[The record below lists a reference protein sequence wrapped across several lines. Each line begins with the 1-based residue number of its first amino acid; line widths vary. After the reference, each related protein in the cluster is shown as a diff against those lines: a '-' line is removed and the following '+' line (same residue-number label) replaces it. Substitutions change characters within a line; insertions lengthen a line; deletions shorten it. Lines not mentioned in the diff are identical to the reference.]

1 VFDKYAGRFYDY
13 TARNRRPVL
22 FILISLIIVGLAFLF
37 SVEYESSMDEILPQ
51 NEVVSRSM
59 AFFRDSNIAGKV
71 AISLGLKSGKGDIN
85 DLIREADLLAGSL
98 DRNLFTEVTA
108 VISEAGFGKGVDAM
122 LNDLPE
128 MVSGE
133 ELSRTDAWITR
144 GYVSEKLHDAY
155 LQLLKPQ
162 GLFLNCMLRS
172 DPLGIRMFV
181 LNKLKVLSASTG
193 YDVDIKNGHL
203 VSRDG
208 RHVLLIARAAVPV
221 TDAVGSRKLLES
233 LNRSLRGLP
242 DYMSADVICG
252 HTHSVSNEKLIK
264 RDITFISIF
273 VSVLLVALYVFVI
286 RDFSAVLIFLI
297 PVAAILLAVD
307 LSYLFLGKL
316 SYWVIGLGSTVAGIT
331 IDYGTHV
338 YFAARGRSGSAPF
351 VKHVIKPVSFG
362 AFTTIAI
369 FIAFFFS
376 GIKGYTQLAVLTI
389 ITVILSTLISLFVLP
404 HLLAKTDSRSSFTE
418 RFAEKAERSD
428 LSNGLWVLSW
438 IFLTLLLAFF
448 SFYVNIEK
456 DIKKIDGTEKE
467 IILAEERFREIWGGE
482 KTPAVLVVNAKDYE
496 GALEINERIYKDA
509 VRAIGAENI
518 SSMAV
523 LWPSAKM
530 RRENSVRW
538 SRFWTPERI
547 QKLRGLLTE
556 EGKNYNFSE
565 NAFDPFFTSLKAAD
579 EKNPPSPPFNKGRK
593 ISYDHLNSGEVSP
606 PLKKGEAGG
615 FADGAGISLFERF
628 VQKTDDG
635 YRLVSFFPDTEE
647 NVDSMNRVSA
657 QYPGTYLVSAAVLS
671 DTISEVVSADLR
683 QMTWIAAI
691 SMIALTYLCFFNL
704 RETLIALVPPLTGVI
719 WLFGIMAI
727 LGLSINAANMI
738 AGVLAI
744 GLTSDY
750 GIFMTYRS
758 RGEVKGGTV
767 LAITLCTVTTL
778 IGAGVLIFAMHPA
791 LSSVGTTMVIGVGS
805 GFLSSVLVV
814 PKLCELTVNVKKG
827 KVL

>member
-1 VFDKYAGRFYDY
+1 MAEK
-13 TARNRRPVL
+13 RRAVL
-22 FILISLIIVGLAFLF
+22 VILIALTGISLAFLF

-71 AISLGLKSGKGDIN
+71 AISLGLKSGEGDIN
-85 DLIREADLLAGSL
+85 DLIRGADLLAGSL

-108 VISEAGFGKGVDAM
+108 VISEERFGKGVDAM
-122 LNDLPE
+122 LNNLPE

-133 ELSRTDAWITR
+133 ELSRIDPWISR
-144 GYVSEKLHDAY
+144 EHVSEKLHDAY

-162 GLFLNCMLRS
+162 GLFLNSMLRS

-181 LNKLKVLSASTG
+181 LKKLEALSTSTG
-193 YDVDIKNGHL
+193 YDVEIKNGHL

-208 RHVLLIARAAVPV
+208 RHVLLIASAAVPV
-221 TDAVGSRKLLES
+221 TDTAGSRKLLES
-233 LNRSLRGLP
+233 LNSSLRGLP
-242 DYMSADVICG
+242 DYISADVMCG

-273 VSVLLVALYVFVI
+273 VSVLLIVLFVFVI
-286 RDFSAVLIFLI
+286 RDLSAVLIFLI
-297 PVAAILLAVD
+297 PVAAILFAAD
-307 LSYLFLGKL
+307 LSYVLLGKL

-338 YFAARGRSGSAPF
+338 YFAARGKSESAPF

-376 GIKGYTQLAVLTI
+376 GIKGYNQLAVLTI

-404 HLLAKTDSRSSFTE
+404 HLIQKTDSRSSFTE
-418 RFAEKAERSD
+418 RFADKVERSD
-428 LSNGLWVLSW
+428 LSSGLWVLSW
-438 IFLTLLLAFF
+438 IFLTLLLIFF
-448 SFYVNIEK
+448 SFYVDIEK
-456 DIKKIDGTEKE
+456 DIKKIDGTEKD

-496 GALEINERIYKDA
+496 SGLETNERIYKDA
-509 VRAIGAENI
+509 VKAIGAENI
-518 SSMAV
+518 SSMAA
-523 LWPSAKM
+523 LWPSAKT

-538 SRFWTPERI
+538 GRFWTPERT
-547 QKLRGLLTE
+547 QRLRGLLNE
-556 EGKNYNFSE
+556 EGEKYHFSR
-565 NAFDPFFTSLKAAD
+565 NAFEPFFASLK
-579 EKNPPSPPFNKGRK
+579 
-593 ISYDHLNSGEVSP
+593 VSP
-606 PLKKGEAGG
+606 PLEKGDAGG
-615 FADGAGISLFERF
+615 YSDEPDFSLFERF
-628 VQKTDDG
+628 VQKTDKE
-635 YRLVSFFPDTEE
+635 YRLVSYFPDTEE
-647 NVDSMNRVSA
+647 NVHAMSRISEE
-657 QYPGTYLVSAAVLS
+657 YPGTYLVSAAVLS
-671 DTISEVVSADLR
+671 DTISEVVSADLKL
-683 QMTWIAAI
+683 MTWIAAV
-691 SMIALTYLCFFNL
+691 SMIALTYLCFLNF

-727 LGLSINAANMI
+727 LGLSINVANMI

-758 RGEVKGGTV
+758 RGEVKAGTV

-778 IGAGVLIFAMHPA
+778 IGAGVLVFAMHPA
-791 LSSVGTTMVIGVGS
+791 LSSVGITMVIGVGS
-805 GFLSSVLVV
+805 GFLSSILVV
-814 PKLCELTVNVKKG
+814 PKLCELTADMAGVKYS
-827 KVL
+827 